1 MYCRH
6 QEVIYF
12 NFTDHMLHFLMGSAF
27 SGGKQVPLG
36 GGMMPGGDGK
46 KVDISASAT
55 AKIDFLTPIMA
66 PPTLLRPP
74 GGTKHCSPNFLARLI
89 ARKGIGAHS
98 IKFLAPFKNVY
109 QPVDTLR
116 GAPWGA

>member
-27 SGGKQVPLG
+27 SGGIQVPLGG

-46 KVDISASAT
+46 KVDISASAS

-74 GGTKHCSPNFLARLI
+74 GGTKHRSPNLLAWLI

-98 IKFLAPFKNVY
+98 I
-109 QPVDTLR
+109 
-116 GAPWGA
+116 

>member
-12 NFTDHMLHFLMGSAF
+12 NFTDYMLHFLTGSAF

-46 KVDISASAT
+46 KVDISASAS
-55 AKIDFLTPIMA
+55 ANIDFLTPIMA
-66 PPTLLRPP
+66 PPKLLWPP
-74 GGTKHCSPNFLARLI
+74 GARSTVHPTFSLGLS
-89 ARKGIGAHS
+89 REKGS
-98 IKFLAPFKNVY
+98 VPTRYN
-109 QPVDTLR
+109 LR
-116 GAPWGA
+116 RH

>member
-12 NFTDHMLHFLMGSAF
+12 NFTDYMLHFLTGSAF

-46 KVDISASAT
+46 KVDISASAS
-55 AKIDFLTPIMA
+55 AKIDFSLPSW
-66 PPTLLRPP
+66 RPRRCF
-74 GGTKHCSPNFLARLI
+74 G
-89 ARKGIGAHS
+89 
-98 IKFLAPFKNVY
+98 
-109 QPVDTLR
+109 LR
-116 GAPWGA
+116 GARSTVHPTFSLGLSREKGSVPTRYNFRRH